1 MFTKLFKRSEAPE
14 ATPVAT
20 PSKPATPPPDPAPW
34 QAKLQAAI
42 GNDEA
47 LLALATEA
55 PILQVKEAAIEA
67 LTSEDALK
75 RAEREFRTHD
85 RRVYRTAKMRYEAA
99 VAQREARHSAHGL
112 ITAAIGLAN
121 EESVPANRLVELDHQ
136 WQALPQNH
144 LTAESVTEYKTIT
157 DAIAARIRERGD
169 AQLAAKRWTVE
180 AASAAAALQTYLTT
194 VASGDG
200 TMEELAVIQQR
211 AQTALNAATSLD
223 ATNESKDVADAKA
236 ELART
241 VATGEAGKTRLEFL
255 LALADKSPRDAKA
268 LSEQWKAL
276 PIVENNAAARAL
288 NDHFNE
294 WQHGVQ
300 SKRDS
305 EVAEKRAQSKAENS
319 AAKTAYSENIAERLT
334 KAEATLAE
342 GHVADATALVNAI
355 DVLEAKSKLGSLE
368 KTLAMR
374 LEALKAEINRLK
386 GWQHWGGGRVREDL
400 VDEAE
405 ALAKEI
411 TNPKL
416 AVKQHG
422 DAIEKL
428 RNRWKELDKLG
439 GATSQT
445 LWQRFDGALKT
456 AYLPVGA
463 GLDKQ
468 KAQRNENLAARNKLI
483 TELGNVKTSAKTSG
497 AAKEG
502 KAETKP
508 EEKPETN
515 AEVTTDTIPAPR
527 EAVAVAVTVAVSAA
541 GEPKAEP
548 AHFQPDFRLL
558 ARSLEHFQTEWRKLG
573 PVEHTVPRK
582 AQEALLTRMRTA
594 MARLEEPLNEARR
607 IEQLKREKLIE
618 RAKAI
623 AADAQGRD
631 TVTKVRELQA
641 EWQKQAKGLPLARQA
656 ENALW
661 SAFKSATDAVFS
673 ARDAAHAA
681 RDAEFKGNQTAR
693 QELIGKLTALTA
705 DTPPPELKRTIAEV
719 DSAWRKAGEA
729 PRAIAAKLESQFR
742 TARDAAQALIGSG
755 AKRTWHGV
763 CDSLLQKVALCEEL
777 EAGKANADDVT
788 ARWPAE
794 PVLLPVWAKAL
805 ETRRAAAMSTA
816 PNSPTGAEFEDTDDE
831 EDDEDDED
839 GIENTLLKLEAA
851 LNIESPAAFA
861 GARRD
866 LKLQA
871 MKRAIEGRGSATVTR
886 AEIEGWI
893 AEVIAERAMDTASQ
907 SRWRHIF
914 STIREHPLK

>member
-1 MFTKLFKRSEAPE
+1 
-14 ATPVAT
+14 
-20 PSKPATPPPDPAPW
+20 
-34 QAKLQAAI
+34 
-42 GNDEA
+42 
-47 LLALATEA
+47 
-55 PILQVKEAAIEA
+55 
-67 LTSEDALK
+67 
-75 RAEREFRTHD
+75 
-85 RRVYRTAKMRYEAA
+85 
-99 VAQREARHSAHGL
+99 
-112 ITAAIGLAN
+112 
-121 EESVPANRLVELDHQ
+121 
-136 WQALPQNH
+136 
-144 LTAESVTEYKTIT
+144 
-157 DAIAARIRERGD
+157 
-169 AQLAAKRWTVE
+169 
-180 AASAAAALQTYLTT
+180 
-194 VASGDG
+194 
-200 TMEELAVIQQR
+200 
-211 AQTALNAATSLD
+211 
-223 ATNESKDVADAKA
+223 
-236 ELART
+236 
-241 VATGEAGKTRLEFL
+241 
-255 LALADKSPRDAKA
+255 
-268 LSEQWKAL
+268 
-276 PIVENNAAARAL
+276 
-288 NDHFNE
+288 
-294 WQHGVQ
+294 
-300 SKRDS
+300 
-305 EVAEKRAQSKAENS
+305 
-319 AAKTAYSENIAERLT
+319 
-334 KAEATLAE
+334 LAE

-355 DVLEAKSKLGSLE
+355 DELEAKSKLGALE
-368 KTLAMR
+368 KTLATR
-374 LEALKAEINRLK
+374 LETLKTEINRLK

-405 ALAKEI
+405 VLAKEI

-422 DAIEKL
+422 DVIDKL

-497 AAKEG
+497 AAKEV
-502 KAETKP
+502 KAETTP
-508 EEKPETN
+508 EVVNKETHDEAHEKAQEEC
-515 AEVTTDTIPAPR
+515 AEIVADAVPAQT
-527 EAVAVAVTVAVSAA
+527 EAVAEVAVVALAA
-541 GEPKAEP
+541 EEPKIEP
-548 AHFQPDFRLL
+548 THFQPDFRLL
-558 ARSLEHFQTEWRKLG
+558 ARSLEHFQTEWRKHG

-631 TVTKVRELQA
+631 TVTKVRDLQA

-719 DSAWRKAGEA
+719 DTAWRRAGEA
-729 PRAIAAKLESQFR
+729 PRAIAAKLEGQFR
-742 TARDAAQALIGSG
+742 TARDAAQAFIGSG

-763 CDSLLQKVALCEEL
+763 CDSILQKVALCEEL

-794 PVLLPVWAKAL
+794 PALLPVWAKAL
-805 ETRRAAAMSTA
+805 EARRAAAIVSA
-816 PNSPTGAEFEDTDDE
+816 SNSPTGAEFEGTDDEE

-839 GIENTLLKLEAA
+839 GIENTLLTLEAA

-893 AEVIAERAMDTASQ
+893 AEVIAERALDTASQ
-907 SRWRHIF
+907 SRWRNIF